1 MIILQSHF
9 MICELLSFALHL
21 MLDLVSVLVR
31 LIRKIN
37 LSLDSFIVNFYHF
50 KTRKTNKHVLFFFT
64 SFSFLLCYEIVIKH
78 YLINQEMAWEQ
89 KINMLLSSNPCW
101 SSYIFLSLS
110 IPTFKQSMNFCFNLR
125 EKWLI
130 NWWVY
135 MYNARTSAS
144 ISSKII
150 HNWMTILV

>member
-1 MIILQSHF
+1 

-78 YLINQEMAWEQ
+78 YLINQ
-89 KINMLLSSNPCW
+89 
-101 SSYIFLSLS
+101 
-110 IPTFKQSMNFCFNLR
+110 
-125 EKWLI
+125 
-130 NWWVY
+130 
-135 MYNARTSAS
+135 
-144 ISSKII
+144 
-150 HNWMTILV
+150 